1 MKSLLHVI
9 CALILGLIVS
19 LTLVP
24 STGIAKSSN
33 SSCRT
38 PVALTSFL
46 LGLDYQGGTIV
57 YARRGLKC
65 KVEGMSVIFKIS
77 DITWLRVD
85 VYDEEIHEEFV
96 RSLPVDDPLRQEWKA
111 DIGKKAWGATLGRRP
126 VGENLFYIGMR
137 SEDGKLFKS
146 FPKPISEMIKA
157 LKAEEKFTTVRAR
170 VMYTRVEKE
179 KYEATVGAW
188 VSLTPYKVE
197 RRSG

>member
-1 MKSLLHVI
+1 MKGLFHVI
-9 CALILGLIVS
+9 FALILGLIVS

-24 STGIAKSSN
+24 STGTAKSSK

-46 LGLDYQGGTIV
+46 LGLDYQKGTIV
-57 YARRGLKC
+57 YAKRGLKC
-65 KVEGMSVIFKIS
+65 EVEGMSVIFKIS
-77 DITWLRVD
+77 DIIWLRVD
-85 VYDEEIHEEFV
+85 AYDEEIHEEFV

-111 DIGKKAWGATLGRRP
+111 DIGKKAWGATLGSRP
-126 VGENLFYIGMR
+126 VGENFFYIGMR

-146 FPKPISEMIKA
+146 FPKPIEEMIKA
-157 LKAEEKFTTVRAR
+157 WKAKERSTTVWAR
-170 VMYTRVEKE
+170 VTYTSVE